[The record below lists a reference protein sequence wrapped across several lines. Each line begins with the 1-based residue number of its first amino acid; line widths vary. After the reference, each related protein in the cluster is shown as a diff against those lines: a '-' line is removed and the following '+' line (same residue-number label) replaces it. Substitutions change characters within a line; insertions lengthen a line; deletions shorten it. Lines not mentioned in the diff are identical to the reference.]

1 MKGGQALADRILNAA
16 IFLLTLVIVVRFFR
30 RDGTWSAQQG
40 KIAFRYFTVQS
51 NVLCGAAALA
61 MFLAPASPLAWTLK
75 YVGTAAVS
83 VTMLTVLLF
92 LGPTF
97 GYRELLRG
105 RDFFLHLVLPLLAL
119 VSFCVFERRALSF
132 PTALLGLLPVVLYSA
147 LYINRVL
154 CAPESRRWED
164 FYGFN
169 KGGKW
174 PLSLAAMLAGTLLIC
189 LALTALQR

>member
-1 MKGGQALADRILNAA
+1 MADRILNAA

-30 RDGTWSAQQG
+30 KDGTWSAQQG

-51 NVLCGAAALA
+51 NVLCAVGALCLL
-61 MFLAPASPLAWTLK
+61 LAPGARWAWMLK

-83 VTMLTVLLF
+83 VTMLTVLFF
-92 LGPTF
+92 LGPTI
-97 GYRELLRG
+97 GYGKLLQG
-105 RDFFLHLVLPLLAL
+105 ADFFLHLVLPLLAL

-132 PTALLGLLPVVLYSA
+132 PTALLGLLPVALYSA

-154 CAPESRRWED
+154 CAPSDRRWED

-169 KGGKW
+169 RGGKW

-189 LALTALQR
+189 LALTALQNR

>member
-1 MKGGQALADRILNAA
+1 MADRILNAA

-83 VTMLTVLLF
+83 VTILTVLLF

-119 VSFCVFERRALSF
+119 TSFCVFERRALSF
-132 PTALLGLLPVVLYSA
+132 PTALLGLLPVALYSA

-154 CAPESRRWED
+154 CAPSDRRWED

-169 KGGKW
+169 RGGKW
-174 PLSLAAMLAGTLLIC
+174 PLALVAMLIGTLLIC
-189 LALTALQR
+189 LGLMALQRQF

>member
-1 MKGGQALADRILNAA
+1 MTDRILNAA

-83 VTMLTVLLF
+83 VTMLTVLFF
-92 LGPTF
+92 LGPTI
-97 GYRELLRG
+97 GYGKLLQG
-105 RDFFLHLVLPLLAL
+105 ADFFLHLVLPLLAL
-119 VSFCVFERRALSF
+119 TSFCVFERRALSF
-132 PTALLGLLPVVLYSA
+132 PTALLGLLPVALYSA

-154 CAPESRRWED
+154 CAPSDRRWED

-169 KGGKW
+169 RGGKW
-174 PLSLAAMLAGTLLIC
+174 PLALAAMLAGTLLIC
-189 LALTALQR
+189 LALTALQNR

>member
-1 MKGGQALADRILNAA
+1 MADRILNAA

-83 VTMLTVLLF
+83 VTMLTVLFF
-92 LGPTF
+92 LGPTI
-97 GYRELLRG
+97 GYGKLLQG
-105 RDFFLHLVLPLLAL
+105 ADFFLHLVLPLLAL
-119 VSFCVFERRALSF
+119 TSFCVFERRALSF
-132 PTALLGLLPVVLYSA
+132 PTALLGLLPVALYSA

-154 CAPESRRWED
+154 CAPSDRRWED

-169 KGGKW
+169 RGGKW
-174 PLSLAAMLAGTLLIC
+174 PLALAAMLAGTLLIC
-189 LALTALQR
+189 LALTALQNR

>member
-1 MKGGQALADRILNAA
+1 MADRILNAA

-30 RDGTWSAQQG
+30 KDGTWSAQQG

-51 NVLCGAAALA
+51 NVLCAVGALCLL
-61 MFLAPASPLAWTLK
+61 LAPGARWAWTLK

-92 LGPTF
+92 LGPTI
-97 GYRELLRG
+97 GYGKLLQG
-105 RDFFLHLVLPLLAL
+105 ADFFLHLVLPLLAL

-132 PTALLGLLPVVLYSA
+132 PTALLGLLPVALYSA

-154 CAPESRRWED
+154 FAPEGRRWED

-189 LALTALQR
+189 LALTAVQNR